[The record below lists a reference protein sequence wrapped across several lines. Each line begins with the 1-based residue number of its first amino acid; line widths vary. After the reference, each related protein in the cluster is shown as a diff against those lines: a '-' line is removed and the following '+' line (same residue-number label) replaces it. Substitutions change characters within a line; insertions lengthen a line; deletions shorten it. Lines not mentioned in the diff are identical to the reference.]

1 MGNFKNLRAI
11 FPSDFLSPV
20 NKKVCAHSLSARKVW
35 GWKGRVLVDAVFR
48 HRDDVNCGQR
58 FGRKWFMPRSH
69 VVQRG
74 GREVDARRRRMRINR
89 GVPRF
94 DFWRRNVRSRSLS
107 LLLAKGWKFSVE
119 IGVCTH
125 EAKTLFP
132 LSGSQTSLAFSVFP
146 VLALW
151 IVHSM
156 QMKSWFRS
164 KAPSME
170 IYLWIPRVYWYLRP
184 SGEIYLFW
192 NLDSPSFIYERAF
205 LL

>member
-74 GREVDARRRRMRINR
+74 KG
-89 GVPRF
+89 G
-94 DFWRRNVRSRSLS
+94 WRATAENENKSRCT
-107 LLLAKGWKFSVE
+107 
-119 IGVCTH
+119 VCTH